1 MRIDVTEL
9 QPIRAILGAVDPS
22 DSIYLFGSRA
32 DERSRGGDIDL
43 LLEATKPIDLGTAL
57 LLKYRLSAACDTKV
71 DLLVKSPEDRDQPI
85 HQIARQGVRL

>member
-9 QPIRAILGAVDPS
+9 QPIRATMGAVDS
-22 DSIYLFGSRA
+22 RGSIYLFGSRA
-32 DERSRGGDIDL
+32 DDRRRSGDIDL
-43 LLEATKPIDLGTAL
+43 FLGATTPFDFKTAL
-57 LLKYRLSAACDTKV
+57 RLQHRLSAACDTKM